1 MQLGFLRLNSP
12 PDCLAYLPSFCE
24 RNRVSPFANGDQ
36 RFLLWNPQPNEKFG
50 FNFFEKSWI
59 KNGVGLEQVSRRLEI
74 LYPGDYTWSKGISKE
89 GEVYESRLSIR
100 I

>member
-12 PDCLAYLPSFCE
+12 LDCLAYLPSFCE

-59 KNGVGLEQVSRRLEI
+59 KNF
-74 LYPGDYTWSKGISKE
+74 
-89 GEVYESRLSIR
+89 
-100 I
+100 